1 MSEGF
6 WRQTIQN
13 QGGKISL
20 TSNLVRAFVAVEV
33 PECEA
38 KNGILGFMRAV
49 SESGAD
55 LKLVEPQNIHIT
67 LRFLGEV
74 TMSKLESIKAEL
86 SKISFNAFDVSLLG
100 VGVFPDYR
108 HINVIWAAIDEGNVG
123 LVDLYGKITNA
134 LRKASIPPDMR
145 GLNPHITVARV
156 RSGKNKESLSKTISG
171 LKDLEF
177 GTFHAN
183 SFHLKRS
190 TLTSTGPIY
199 QSLME
204 VVGVQGP
211 TY

>member
-1 MSEGF
+1 MNHSE
-6 WRQTIQN
+6 R
-13 QGGKISL
+13 GKFSL

-38 KNGILGFMRAV
+38 KNGILGFMRTI

-74 TMSKLESIKAEL
+74 TVSKLESIKAEL
-86 SKISFNAFDVSLLG
+86 SKISFNTFNVPLLG

-108 HINVIWAAIDEGNVG
+108 HINIIWVAIDEGNVG
-123 LVDLYGKITNA
+123 IVDLYGKTTNA
-134 LRKASIPPDMR
+134 LRRAGMPPDVR
-145 GLNPHITVARV
+145 GLNPHITIARV
-156 RSGKNKESLSKTISG
+156 RSGKNKEGLSKTISG
-171 LKDLEF
+171 SMGLEF
-177 GTFHAN
+177 GTFHVD

-190 TLTSTGPIY
+190 TLASTGPIY
-199 QSLME
+199 QSLLE
-204 VVGVQGP
+204 VAGVQGP